1 MQTTDKGLIYWRE
14 KEQSFLPALDEKE
27 IAEWLDD
34 ELALYCKR
42 VEARTIISG
51 SAFSKRR
58 LSVSS
63 QTEIDSD
70 IGALQKISFKLIK
83 AYGYW
88 IPSELVGFVLDDVVK
103 SRAKNGCRFPSKDE
117 QKEIV
122 RRVILSLRDL
132 HKDTNTILAGFHAA
146 LSSENDE
153 SKSEALAKELR
164 LMTDKVAKKTR
175 CDDRWFADL
184 CGDLETLTKLFE
196 SEIDYDTLDDIAEKH
211 FESWMPPS
219 EDAATRFADEV
230 AALFVK
236 RLFEQKYPD

>member
-1 MQTTDKGLIYWRE
+1 MQTAGKGLIYWRE
-14 KEQSFLPALDEKE
+14 KEQSFLPTLDEKE
-27 IAEWLDD
+27 LAVLLDD

-51 SAFSKRR
+51 SAFSKRQ
-58 LSVSS
+58 LSLSS

-70 IGALQKISFKLIK
+70 IGALQKISFKLIR

-88 IPSELVGFVLDDVVK
+88 IPSDLVAFIFGDVVK
-103 SRAKNGCRFPSKDE
+103 RRVKNGCRYPSEDE

-132 HKDTNTILAGFHAA
+132 HKDTNTILMGFHAA

-153 SKSEALAKELR
+153 SKSEALVQELL
-164 LMTDKVAKKTR
+164 LMTHKVAKKTR

-184 CGDLETLTKLFE
+184 CGDLEILTKLFE
-196 SEIDYDTLDDIAEKH
+196 SEIDFDTLDDIAEKH